1 MPPTPVV
8 PLTGRNESA
17 GQAVIVVSVLL
28 AGGIEVSVYRVR
40 DGLVSAP
47 CFVQVDHGGALA
59 VVSYRPVRSH
69 GQGRRS
75 VCTYCFIVSYV
86 GVAYPPAESP

>member
-28 AGGIEVSVYRVR
+28 AGVIEVSVYRVR

-59 VVSYRPVRSH
+59 VVPHPRHQVLDPGARSS
-69 GQGRRS
+69 GE
-75 VCTYCFIVSYV
+75 VVA
-86 GVAYPPAESP
+86 GVT